1 MEPLRVTLSCFQEPA
16 FLIHKRDQKLL
27 DYDHVNHELEKAK
40 ESEKISSLKDDRKLA
55 KRTYSAMNQQLLE
68 DLPLFRSHMQQMLV
82 HLLRVFCGARHR
94 FHIRCREIW
103 KKQVMDPQLVS
114 AVCHFKQVENVAVLL
129 LPSLTFLSWHCAT

>member
-1 MEPLRVTLSCFQEPA
+1 MEPLRATLSCFQEPA

-68 DLPLFRSHMQQMLV
+68 DLPLFRSHMQQMLI

-94 FHIRCREIW
+94 FHVRCREIW
-103 KKQVMDPQLVS
+103 KSQVMDSQVVS
-114 AVCHFKQVENVAVLL
+114 VYMSQVVIVAV
-129 LPSLTFLSWHCAT
+129 SQQE